1 MFAINFI
8 LNAVR
13 QWWELPFLTKYLAG
27 VFSFLG
33 WLPASMTSLVILTVF
48 FTLPIHFSKLFS
60 LKKKKAYACHT
71 PMPQIWPCINKT
83 FKPINKTLKP
93 HPLITKLDFGPVPQ
107 ML

>member
-27 VFSFLG
+27 VFSILG
-33 WLPASMTSLVILTVF
+33 WLPASMTSLVIHTVF

-60 LKKKKAYACHT
+60 LKKNKKKKRVHATRLCH
-71 PMPQIWPCINKT
+71 N
-83 FKPINKTLKP
+83 
-93 HPLITKLDFGPVPQ
+93 FGPASIKLSNPSTKR
-107 ML
+107 